1 MRALLLAAGLGTR
14 LQPLTRDI
22 PKCLIPIDGR
32 PLLEYWFAMLSA
44 AGVSPLLVNIHHH
57 SDKVRQF
64 IDRSPYGRI
73 VTTVYEEKL
82 LGTGGTLLKNREF
95 FGSEPLM
102 LVHADNLSLF
112 DVQSFIESHRGRPPE
127 CEITMMT
134 FHSPNPEACGII
146 EKDARGCVRAF
157 HEKVSHPPGNLAN
170 GAVYILEPSIFACLE
185 SLGKEYI
192 DFSTEIIPRYLGRI
206 WVFHNDVYHRDIG
219 NPESYVAA
227 CREFPQ
233 WRKKY
238 GAARVLS

>member
-14 LQPLTRDI
+14 LRPLTRDI
-22 PKCLIPIDGR
+22 PKCLIPIDGK
-32 PLLEYWFAMLSA
+32 PLLEYWFAMLSL

-57 SDKVRQF
+57 SDKVRQY

-112 DVQSFIESHRGRPPE
+112 DVRAFLDSHHERPPG

-134 FHSPNPEACGII
+134 FHSPTPQTCGII
-146 EKDARGCVRAF
+146 
-157 HEKVSHPPGNLAN
+157 
-170 GAVYILEPSIFACLE
+170 
-185 SLGKEYI
+185 
-192 DFSTEIIPRYLGRI
+192 
-206 WVFHNDVYHRDIG
+206 
-219 NPESYVAA
+219 
-227 CREFPQ
+227 
-233 WRKKY
+233 
-238 GAARVLS
+238 